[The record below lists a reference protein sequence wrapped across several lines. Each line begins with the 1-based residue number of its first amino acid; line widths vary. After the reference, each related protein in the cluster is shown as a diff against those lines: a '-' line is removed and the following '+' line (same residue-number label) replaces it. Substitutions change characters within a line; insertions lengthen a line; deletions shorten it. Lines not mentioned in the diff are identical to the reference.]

1 MNHPIVSQFK
11 VAADFW
17 SGMVEPDYQAQ
28 ASDPSDLR
36 AALHSAISLFH
47 MSDWVFHTHEP
58 QVRAKFNGICNA
70 GRPAT

>member
-28 ASDPSDLR
+28 ASDPSDLQGR
-36 AALHSAISLFH
+36 TSFRNFSVPH
-47 MSDWVFHTHEP
+47 
-58 QVRAKFNGICNA
+58 VRLGVSYS
-70 GRPAT
+70 